1 MMVQV
6 EGGKSVVECCQIVY
20 VIGYLLFVKMVF
32 YVFDFN
38 FGWIFV
44 VIGYVGVVDFD
55 VGKIDFYFDDVFVV
69 KVGGCNLVYQ
79 EEDGQCVMKQSEI
92 MICVLFGCGDVQVI
106 VWMCDLL
113 YDYVSIN
120 VDYCF

>member
-1 MMVQV
+1 M
-6 EGGKSVVECCQIVY
+6 Y

-69 KVGGCNLVYQ
+69 KVGGCNLVY
-79 EEDGQCVMKQSEI
+79 
-92 MICVLFGCGDVQVI
+92 
-106 VWMCDLL
+106 
-113 YDYVSIN
+113 
-120 VDYCF
+120 